1 MDKIATLSDWSEY
14 VGINHE
20 RDYITAYPLDESP
33 FYVVAKTWYADEMRR
48 PGCVWTHSLL
58 IHKDDLTKITDFC
71 NLLRLFEAPHAED
84 YVNYSTPRS
93 FEENAKEIE
102 TELNEIGVNRAA
114 DAYELL
120 LSSTSA
126 FILSEFSSQQSQEL
140 LLSLLNFIPI
150 GILNRMSIC
159 FWHRFASYI
168 RREVPLFSVCHSRGQ
183 FRPVLVKQV
192 ICTMVTTRWS

>member
-1 MDKIATLSDWSEY
+1 MLHGYKLGHNYIQGSIVLPSTHDMDKIATLSDWSEY
-14 VGINHE
+14 VGINNE

-71 NLLRLFEAPHAED
+71 NLLSLFEAPQAKD
-84 YVNYSTPRS
+84 YVNYSTPRL
-93 FEENAKEIE
+93 FVENAKEIE
-102 TELNEIGVNRAA
+102 TELTEIGVNRAA

-126 FILSEFSSQQSQEL
+126 FILSANTHAAFATFISNVDVSISSS
-140 LLSLLNFIPI
+140 
-150 GILNRMSIC
+150 
-159 FWHRFASYI
+159 FASN
-168 RREVPLFSVCHSRGQ
+168 LFQ
-183 FRPVLVKQV
+183 
-192 ICTMVTTRWS
+192 